1 MESTSRRKF
10 FKQSLG
16 AVAAIAVTAKV
27 AEAAVCKLTERQT
40 SGPFIPNDFPF
51 KDPRGEGAPHI
62 QVAES
67 DADLTVIEQ
76 NGQLLT
82 AQGQVIH
89 VLGKVVDQSCTPV
102 AGATVY
108 LWQADDHGHYN
119 HAEDPNVRSSS
130 DLDHGF
136 QYRASVT
143 TQRDGSFRFKTVKP
157 KYYPLDETGSMMRTA
172 HLHIAVLHPRCQ
184 QLITQTYFEGNVL
197 EDIERIREL
206 NQTDIILAPQGKI
219 LEKFRSLIIDF
230 KMNPAVASEPVGE
243 VTLTVNRIS

>member
-1 MESTSRRKF
+1 MENTSRRKF
-10 FKQSLG
+10 FKQGLS
-16 AVAAIAVTAKV
+16 AVAVIAAAKV
-27 AEAAVCKLTERQT
+27 AESAVCKLSERQT

-51 KDPRGEGAPHI
+51 KDPNGEGAPI
-62 QVAES
+62 IEIAES

-89 VLGKVVDQSCTPV
+89 VLGKVVDQNCSPV

-119 HAEDPNVRSSS
+119 HAEDTNVHSSS
-130 DLDHGF
+130 DLDQGF
-136 QYRASVT
+136 QYRASMT
-143 TQRDGSFRFKTVKP
+143 TNSDGSFRFKTVKP
-157 KYYPLDETGSMMRTA
+157 KYYPLDETGSMMRTS
-172 HLHIAVLHPRCQ
+172 HLHFAVLHPRCQ

-206 NQTDIILAPQGKI
+206 NKTDIILAPQGKI
-219 LEKFRSLIIDF
+219 LDKLRPLIIEF
-230 KMNPAVASEPVGE
+230 KANSAVAAEPVGE
-243 VTLTVNRIS
+243 VTLTVNRIG